1 MTSPQHA
8 ADGDEDDNETPP
20 PLQSALKA
28 VTWRVVASLD
38 TFIISYLITGS
49 MVFAGSIVGVEVVSK
64 MVVYYL
70 HERAWARGWRVWR
83 RRREA
88 GWAARRA
95 ERTDP
100 PIGRPERVADI

>member
-1 MTSPQHA
+1 VTTSSQA
-8 ADGDEDDNETPP
+8 TRVDDDGETPP

-49 MVFAGSIVGVEVVSK
+49 MVFASSIVGVEVVSK

-70 HERAWARGWRVWR
+70 HERAWARGWRMWR
-83 RRREA
+83 QRREA
-88 GWAARRA
+88 DWATR
-95 ERTDP
+95 
-100 PIGRPERVADI
+100 RPERADAPIAHRESVADI

>member
-1 MTSPQHA
+1 VTASPHA
-8 ADGDEDDNETPP
+8 TRVDDDGETPP

-49 MVFAGSIVGVEVVSK
+49 MVFASSIVGVEVVSK

-70 HERAWARGWRVWR
+70 HERAWARGWWIWR
-83 RRREA
+83 QRREA
-88 GWAARRA
+88 GWAARGLERA
-95 ERTDP
+95 EP
-100 PIGRPERVADI
+100 PVVHRESVADT